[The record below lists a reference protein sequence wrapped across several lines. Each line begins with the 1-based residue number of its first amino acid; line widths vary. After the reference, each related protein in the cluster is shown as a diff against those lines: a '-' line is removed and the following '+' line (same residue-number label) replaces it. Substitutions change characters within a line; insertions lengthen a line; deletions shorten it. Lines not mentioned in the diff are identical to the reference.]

1 MDLKDLDK
9 VEEIEDTIDFYYG
22 LFRKIYEKVSD
33 VFCDASNVA
42 LEIFKEVVRDLREN
56 QSLGKAVEN
65 AEEDLATKRQR
76 EAIHK
81 FGVKHIPEDLSKEEA
96 SEILEKLITF
106 SKENDSTAIAET
118 VDELNQKWSKE
129 NFQKVKK

>member
-1 MDLKDLDK
+1 VDLEDLDK
-9 VEEIEDTIDFYYG
+9 VEGIEDTIDFYYG
-22 LFRKIYEKVSD
+22 LFKKIYDRVSD
-33 VFCDASNVA
+33 VFCDASDVA

-56 QSLGKAVEN
+56 QSLGKVVEN
-65 AEEDLATKRQR
+65 AEEDLATKKQR

-81 FGVKHIPEDLSKEEA
+81 FGVKYIPEDLSKEEA

-118 VDELNQKWSKE
+118 VDELNQRWSKE
-129 NFQKVKK
+129 NFRKVKK